1 MEHDWGLPVAII
13 SDRDSKFMSSFWRAI
28 FQQLQTSLATSTA
41 YHPQSDGQS
50 ERTNQTVE
58 IALRFHL
65 STGTDDWLTILPF
78 LQASLNN
85 SITTTGFAPNELA
98 YGFRVRDTLG
108 LLADLPPEDLD
119 RLRLIKREEAD
130 NAIAFANAMSK
141 KRYDSAHKAMNLAP
155 GSLAYLRLHH
165 GYSIP
170 GVHPKLSN
178 QRVGPFKVVKKVGN
192 LAYRLEL
199 PEIMR
204 IYPVI
209 SIAQLEPAFDNDPY
223 ARTRP
228 PPPPVEED
236 NNAVDPDFA
245 KKFPPFEI
253 ERLSKR
259 QGSGANIKYLVHWKG
274 YG

>member
-41 YHPQSDGQS
+41 YYPQSNRQS
-50 ERTNQTVE
+50 ERTNQTIE
-58 IALRFHL
+58 ITLRFHL
-65 STGTDDWLTILPF
+65 SMGTDDWLTILPF

-85 SITTTGFAPNELA
+85 SIITTGFALNELA

-108 LLADLPPEDLD
+108 LLTDLSLEDLD

-130 NAIAFANAMSK
+130 NAIAFVNAISK
-141 KRYDSAHKAMNLAP
+141 KRYDSAYKAINLAP
-155 GSLAYLRLHH
+155 GSLAYLRLYYK
-165 GYSIP
+165 YSIP
-170 GVHPKLSN
+170 GIHLKLSN

-192 LAYRLEL
+192 LVYRLEL
-199 PEIMR
+199 PEIIR
-204 IYPVI
+204 IHPVI
-209 SIAQLEPAFDNDPY
+209 SIAQLEPAFDNDLY

-228 PPPPVEED
+228 PLPLVEED
-236 NNAVDPDFA
+236 NDAVDPDFA
-245 KKFPPFEI
+245 KKFPPFKI

-259 QGSGANIKYLVHWKG
+259 
-274 YG
+274 